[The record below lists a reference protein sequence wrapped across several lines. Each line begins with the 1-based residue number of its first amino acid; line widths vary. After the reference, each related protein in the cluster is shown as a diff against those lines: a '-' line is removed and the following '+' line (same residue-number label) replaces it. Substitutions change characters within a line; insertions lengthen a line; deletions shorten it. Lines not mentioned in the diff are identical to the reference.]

1 MRGVGLE
8 STPSGWCVSGPVNA
22 WKSPCSLAPIVTDNQ
37 CEGRRGGLYPVGVM
51 RFWACQRTK
60 KPLELS
66 SHCDRQPE
74 WGVLGWNLPR
84 RGGVYLG
91 LSTLEKPLAW
101 SLALILTDNQS
112 EGRWGGINP
121 ARVVC
126 KWAWQRSK
134 SPWSLA
140 LIVTD
145 NQSEGC
151 WAGIY
156 PARVVC
162 LWAWKR
168 WKKPL
173 QLSSHP
179 DRQPERGALGQTR
192 PRQGSVSLGLK
203 TLEKAPAA

>member
-1 MRGVGLE
+1 MLE

-22 WKSPCSLAPIVTDNQ
+22 WKSPCS
-37 CEGRRGGLYPVGVM
+37 
-51 RFWACQRTK
+51 F
-60 KPLELS
+60 
-66 SHCDRQPE
+66 
-74 WGVLGWNLPR
+74 
-84 RGGVYLG
+84 
-91 LSTLEKPLAW
+91 
-101 SLALILTDNQS
+101 ALIVTDNQS
-112 EGRWGGINP
+112 EGRWGRLDP

-126 KWAWQRSK
+126 LWAWKRSK
-134 SPWSLA
+134 KPLELSSHPDRQPERGVLCWNLPRRGDAFLGLSTHEKAPCSLA

-145 NQSEGC
+145 NQSEGR
-151 WAGIY
+151 WGRLD

-168 WKKPL
+168 SKKPL